1 MVNTHTLGI
10 VTSKAKK
17 CGALE
22 RDLELLEQQIAD
34 KRQNRQILIASLEG
48 EIVNL
53 QRKREAVQAAHAQAE
68 QELDAAI
75 DALVQGDGD
84 G

>member
-1 MVNTHTLGI
+1 MINTHTLGI

-34 KRQNRQILIASLEG
+34 KRQNRQVLMSSLEA
-48 EIVNL
+48 EITNL
-53 QRKREAVQAAHAQAE
+53 QRKREAVEFAYAE
-68 QELDAAI
+68 AETELNEAVSALMQEESH
-75 DALVQGDGD
+75 G
-84 G
+84 